1 MYLKTKLLKLICP
14 ITGYLD
20 PEKKT
25 IFLGRKNKD
34 TCLILHC
41 IVTPLTTLL
50 VSEIKMAAQIPRS
63 KVSDVLQACFSG
75 KSP

>member
-20 PEKKT
+20 TEKKT
-25 IFLGRKNKD
+25 IFLGRKNED
-34 TCLILHC
+34 TCLILHD

-50 VSEIKMAAQIPRS
+50 VSEIKMAAQILRS
-63 KVSDVLQACFSG
+63 KVSDVLQG
-75 KSP
+75 LL